1 MVDCDGLEAMND
13 AGGQELGDRVLQSV
27 ADCLRSN
34 KRLED
39 FTARIGGDG
48 FAVLIP
54 GADSEAG
61 AVIAERFRQEL
72 SGMSLGV
79 EQPMAATFGVASF
92 PADGST
98 AAELLRAADRA
109 LYLAKQAGG
118 NRTLTLSDA
127 A

>member
-1 MVDCDGLEAMND
+1 M
-13 AGGQELGDRVLQSV
+13 
-27 ADCLRSN
+27 
-34 KRLED
+34 
-39 FTARIGGDG
+39 
-48 FAVLIP
+48 
-54 GADSEAG
+54 
-61 AVIAERFRQEL
+61 IAERFRQEL

>member
-1 MVDCDGLEAMND
+1 
-13 AGGQELGDRVLQSV
+13 
-27 ADCLRSN
+27 
-34 KRLED
+34 
-39 FTARIGGDG
+39 
-48 FAVLIP
+48 
-54 GADSEAG
+54 
-61 AVIAERFRQEL
+61 
-72 SGMSLGV
+72 MSLGV
-79 EQPMAATFGVASF
+79 EQRMPATFGVASV